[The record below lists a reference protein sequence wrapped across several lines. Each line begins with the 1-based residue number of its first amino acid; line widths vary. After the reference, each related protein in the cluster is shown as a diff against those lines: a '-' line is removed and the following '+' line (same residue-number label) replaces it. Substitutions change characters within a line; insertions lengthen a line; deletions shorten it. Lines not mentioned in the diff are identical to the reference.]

1 MVIKD
6 LVLENKEQKFFWFL
20 LLVNISLM
28 ATFIFLVYCS
38 LLNMQIRKNLEERIS
53 SVETETYVQA
63 GEYLSASTQIDVDL
77 AQTLGFKEAGQEA
90 IFAVRGRPVATRPAG
105 IE

>member
-6 LVLENKEQKFFWFL
+6 LVLENKEQKLFWFFL
-20 LLVNISLM
+20 LANVFLM

-53 SVETETYVQA
+53 SVETEIYAQA
-63 GEYLSASTQIDVDL
+63 GEYLSASAKIDVDL
-77 AQTLGFKEAGQEA
+77 AHSLGFKEAGREA
-90 IFAVRGRPVATRPAG
+90 IFAVRGRPVAARPVG